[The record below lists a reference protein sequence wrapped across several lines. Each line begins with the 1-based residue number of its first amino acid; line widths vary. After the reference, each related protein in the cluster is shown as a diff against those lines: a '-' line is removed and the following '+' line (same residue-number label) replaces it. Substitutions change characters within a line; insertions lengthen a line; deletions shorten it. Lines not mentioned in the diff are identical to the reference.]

1 MMNLSTLL
9 LLLLSLSAPAA
20 AEANRGNPTPERVY
34 RQLRQEPAI
43 RTREEALELLS
54 GASPGDLWRS
64 AKLAVDERIKEV
76 LSQAGFGSLDGE
88 VQSKL
93 HAGMLE
99 IRASF
104 WEEDLEKLSAAGEEL
119 REIWESGGIAAE
131 AESPVDA
138 EGLRDRLL
146 ALVEEVE
153 IAVAVQRCAR
163 RQPHLEP
170 VDALDCV
177 LRGGPG
183 N

>member
-1 MMNLSTLL
+1 
-9 LLLLSLSAPAA
+9 
-20 AEANRGNPTPERVY
+20 V
-34 RQLRQEPAI
+34 I
-43 RTREEALELLS
+43 RTREEALEVLAE
-54 GASPGDLWRS
+54 ASPGDLWRS

-76 LSQAGFGSLDGE
+76 LVQAGFGSLDGE

-104 WEEDLEKLSAAGEEL
+104 WAEDLEKLSSAGKEL
-119 REIWESGGIAAE
+119 RGLWESGSVAPKPGEPEAAKQ
-131 AESPVDA
+131 
-138 EGLRDRLL
+138 LQNRLL

-183 N
+183 D